1 MGAVSFLIAET
12 GVRNKTSASTFLQE
26 DEKATEFKVSKKLV
40 QIDTGGGAAAL
51 VHRSEMCSDV
61 V

>member
-12 GVRNKTSASTFLQE
+12 GVRNKTSTFLQE
-26 DEKATEFKVSKKLV
+26 DGKATEFKVSKKLV
-40 QIDTGGGAAAL
+40 QIDTGGAAAAL
-51 VHRSEMCSDV
+51 VHSSEMCSDV